1 MDRVGFEP
9 TASRKL
15 QMQSVRA
22 NHCATCPLH
31 KAMVSGIKKPSVQS
45 EAGTVPDRSVVQS
58 HSFVQTSC
66 LGGVQNGF
74 ASIFFS
80 GLSIYHTTLW

>member
-31 KAMVSGIKKPSVQS
+31 KAMVSGIKKPSVHLRQVMAVS
-45 EAGTVPDRSVVQS
+45 
-58 HSFVQTSC
+58 
-66 LGGVQNGF
+66 LL
-74 ASIFFS
+74 
-80 GLSIYHTTLW
+80 LS